1 MDSYS
6 EIQRKL
12 NQFEMT
18 TNEAVNSVMLN
29 TADILKNS
37 EELSKTTNL
46 WLKESISLRRMD
58 TLDFL
63 VLMSS
68 MTGVSIESYLNALK
82 DQHFI
87 LSSEDNNKIT
97 DIIKY
102 IKKHGNEK
110 VDYHNIANIIDSNHY
125 NDDNNE
131 FDIQD
136 IPIEDYD
143 DNQEYNHIDLDA
155 DDSKLN
161 HDIRYT
167 KDDLISSITIGDIAD
182 DEDLRNAITDIN
194 IDNDDIPNKVR
205 IAFGDKVLTFVKVED
220 DTDNSSPLMVAT
232 PYGIESVEDLDIN
245 EQPPTP
251 EDLTLENVEL
261 SEEEEVPPE
270 EILIE
275 DIPELEDLEISN
287 IEFDSIDE
295 EVSIPEEE
303 PEEIL
308 IEDISEL
315 EVESEVEDLE
325 ISNIEFDSID
335 EEVSIPEVEPESE
348 PEYIPVQE
356 VKLDYNEE
364 EYFKNL
370 VSSLDDS
377 LGTIV
382 NDIPKL
388 EKPVN
393 PNVHTYKT
401 YNIKEGDID
410 V

>member
-295 EVSIPEEE
+295 EVGIPEEE
-303 PEEIL
+303 PE
-308 IEDISEL
+308 
-315 EVESEVEDLE
+315 
-325 ISNIEFDSID
+325 
-335 EEVSIPEVEPESE
+335 SE
-348 PEYIPVQE
+348 PENIPVQE

>member
-87 LSSEDNNKIT
+87 LSSEDNNKII

-205 IAFGDKVLTFVKVED
+205 IAFGDKVLTFVRAED

-261 SEEEEVPPE
+261 SEEEEVPSEEILIDDIPELEVESEIEFDSIDEEVSIPEVPSE

-295 EVSIPEEE
+295 EVSILPEE
-303 PEEIL
+303 
-308 IEDISEL
+308 
-315 EVESEVEDLE
+315 
-325 ISNIEFDSID
+325 
-335 EEVSIPEVEPESE
+335 EPESE
-348 PEYIPVQE
+348 PENIPVQE

>member
-87 LSSEDNNKIT
+87 LSSEDNNKII

-110 VDYHNIANIIDSNHY
+110 VDYHNISNIIDSNHY

-205 IAFGDKVLTFVKVED
+205 IAFGDKVLTFVKAED
-220 DTDNSSPLMVAT
+220 DTDDSSPLMVAT

-275 DIPELEDLEISN
+275 DIPELEVESEIEDLEISN

-303 PEEIL
+303 PE
-308 IEDISEL
+308 
-315 EVESEVEDLE
+315 
-325 ISNIEFDSID
+325 
-335 EEVSIPEVEPESE
+335 SE
-348 PEYIPVQE
+348 PENIPVQE

-364 EYFKNL
+364 EYFKSL

>member
-87 LSSEDNNKIT
+87 LSSEDNNKII

-143 DNQEYNHIDLDA
+143 DYQEYNHIDLVA

-205 IAFGDKVLTFVKVED
+205 IAFGDKVLTFVRAED

-275 DIPELEDLEISN
+275 DIPELEVESE

-295 EVSIPEEE
+295 EVSIPEV
-303 PEEIL
+303 PSEEIL
-308 IEDISEL
+308 IEDIPEL
-315 EVESEVEDLE
+315 EDLE

-335 EEVSIPEVEPESE
+335 EEVSILPEEEPESE
-348 PEYIPVQE
+348 PENIPVQE
-356 VKLDYNEE
+356 VKLDYSEE